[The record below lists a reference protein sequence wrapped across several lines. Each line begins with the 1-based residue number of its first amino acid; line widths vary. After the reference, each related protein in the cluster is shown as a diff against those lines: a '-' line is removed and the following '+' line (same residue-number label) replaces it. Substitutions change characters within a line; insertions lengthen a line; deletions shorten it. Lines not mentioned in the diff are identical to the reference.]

1 MSLGQSFF
9 MTAMS
14 NRYDTLCPGFTL
26 KRNNN
31 GFAVGFLHYSAD
43 KTKDTAWVEEVRKG
57 YPSMDIWRQEM
68 ELDFTKASGRRV
80 YPEFKTELHV
90 SRLSPIPYR
99 DIWRGWDFGYHHPA
113 CVWLQVTDDDRLHIL
128 AELLGSEVILQNFAE
143 QVTALSK
150 KLFLGWDFKDAGD
163 PAVRA
168 RSDKNERT
176 SADILRFMGI
186 RIQSKPMLVKDGI
199 NLIRSL
205 LSPRADGFVKV
216 KLDEKCSILTEGF
229 LGGYQRDE
237 EDEPIKDNYY
247 EHMFDALRYA
257 LTIIYDPRNQ
267 RAIRP
272 QYAFV
277 KQRKTA
283 DEVSGY

>member
-1 MSLGQSFF
+1 MGRI
-9 MTAMS
+9 
-14 NRYDTLCPGFTL
+14 NDILCEGFTT

-31 GFAVGFLHYSAD
+31 GFVVGFLHYSAD
-43 KTKDTAWVEEVRKG
+43 PTKNTEWVDEVKKG
-57 YPSMDIWRQEM
+57 YPSLDIWRQEM

-80 YPEFKTELHV
+80 YPDFKTELHV
-90 SRLSPIPYR
+90 SKLSPIPYR

-113 CVWLQVTDDDRLHIL
+113 CVWLQVTDEDRLHVL
-128 AELLGSEVILQNFAE
+128 AELLGTEIILQNFAE
-143 QVTALSK
+143 NVNALSK
-150 KLFLGWDFKDAGD
+150 KLFPGWDFKDAGD

-176 SADILRFMGI
+176 SADILRYMGI
-186 RIQSKPMLVKDGI
+186 RIQSRPMLVKDGI

-205 LSPRADGFVKV
+205 CITRADGFVKLKV
-216 KLDEKCSILTEGF
+216 DESCNTLLEGF
-229 LGGYQRDE
+229 LGGYQRDD

-257 LTIIYDPRNQ
+257 VTIIYDPRSQ

-272 QYAFV
+272 QYAV
-277 KQRKTA
+277 SKPRKTA
-283 DEVSGY
+283 DVVSGY

>member
-1 MSLGQSFF
+1 MG
-9 MTAMS
+9 
-14 NRYDTLCPGFTL
+14 NKNETLCPGFTT

-31 GFAVGFLHYSAD
+31 GFVVGFLHYSAD
-43 KTKDTAWVEEVRKG
+43 ATKNDAWVEEVKKG
-57 YPSMDIWRQEM
+57 YPSLDIWRQEM

-80 YPEFKTELHV
+80 YPDFKTELHV
-90 SRLSPIPYR
+90 SKLSPIPYR

-113 CVWLQVTDDDRLHIL
+113 CVWLQVTDEDRLHIL
-128 AELLGSEVILQNFAE
+128 AELMGSEIILQNFADE
-143 QVTALSK
+143 VKALSK
-150 KLFLGWDFKDAGD
+150 KLFPGWDFKDAGD

-176 SADILRFMGI
+176 SADILRFNDI
-186 RIQSKPMLVKDGI
+186 RIQSRPMLIKDGI

-205 LSPRADGFVKV
+205 CTQRADGFVKMKV
-216 KLDEKCSILTEGF
+216 DENCSILLEGF

-257 LTIIYDPRNQ
+257 VTIIYDPRSQ

-272 QYAFV
+272 QYAM
-277 KQRKTA
+277 KKDRKTA
-283 DEVSGY
+283 DMISGY